1 MPREKIPEWFDH
13 QRETG
18 MSISF
23 WFCDKFPPIILCVVS
38 PHTWSYSNLP
48 VRVIVNGITFF
59 YTRGWK
65 TVKSPH
71 TYHLHLFHMQV
82 EYFNG
87 NVDKAL
93 LENNWNHAEVDFGFP
108 FMFSGIHVLK
118 EKCNMKDIRFT
129 NSENDANVV
138 FTRDEVSI
146 SFI

>member
-1 MPREKIPEWFDH
+1 
-13 QRETG
+13 
-18 MSISF
+18 
-23 WFCDKFPPIILCVVS
+23 
-38 PHTWSYSNLP
+38 
-48 VRVIVNGITFF
+48 
-59 YTRGWK
+59 
-65 TVKSPH
+65 
-71 TYHLHLFHMQV
+71 MQV